1 MHLITIRDQVCNVMA
16 SLTIIFV
23 SPDIVLQ
30 NLQVITARRL
40 AQLLHAIQHGRVH
53 WHCCKRAVP
62 VRSRSGWPPRSRSVG
77 SSGLDVCCRIA
88 SKNWLFSLAT
98 VRKLPLCPHRFDEEL
113 SLVKARPWISS
124 SKAQSSYTPC
134 SPFSSHICDDLGDR
148 RDVLLQEIA
157 SYLLLQ
163 NDFVKYQFEAT
174 RSIPNKFNGP
184 SQRRSL

>member
-1 MHLITIRDQVCNVMA
+1 MVESTG
-16 SLTIIFV
+16 T
-23 SPDIVLQ
+23 VLQ
-30 NLQVITARRL
+30 NDKCAS
-40 AQLLHAIQHGRVH
+40 
-53 WHCCKRAVP
+53 CKRAVP

-88 SKNWLFSLAT
+88 SRNWLFSLAT